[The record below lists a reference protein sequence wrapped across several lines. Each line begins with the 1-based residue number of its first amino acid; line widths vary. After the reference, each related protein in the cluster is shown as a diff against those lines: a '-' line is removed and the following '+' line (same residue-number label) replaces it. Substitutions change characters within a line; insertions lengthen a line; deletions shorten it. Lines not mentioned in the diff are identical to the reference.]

1 MDSQHLFTKDLIQL
15 VRKAGEQSHL
25 QYWFCINTTW
35 TFFCQLSMI
44 FWAFWPST
52 FCVFKTLEIFLSS
65 SWLCLWVLF
74 LCALLYAVR
83 KVAFCSLHNIELYVE
98 CKHLLFQDWTL
109 PWPQVTGDS
118 AGLAAIALDI
128 FSHSLNAENFS
139 KTKQNKE
146 TNKKQQTA
154 TSTRHLLLIIE
165 LPGEW
170 SWYFSVLHQH
180 LHSSPCTLPPS
191 SPIDTPHVAFFTTDC
206 KLPKLS
212 HLSLLTRDGGGLG

>member
-1 MDSQHLFTKDLIQL
+1 MDPQCLFTKDLIQL

-25 QYWFCINTTW
+25 QYRFCINTTW
-35 TFFCQLSMI
+35 IFLCRRSMI

-52 FCVFKTLEIFLSS
+52 FYLFKTLEIFLSS

-139 KTKQNKE
+139 KIKQNKKK
-146 TNKKQQTA
+146 NKQQHQQDTYCLLSSYRGNDHDIFLRFINTFILHHA
-154 TSTRHLLLIIE
+154 LYLHFHLLIPLTLHFS
-165 LPGEW
+165 LPI
-170 SWYFSVLHQH
+170 VNC
-180 LHSSPCTLPPS
+180 PN
-191 SPIDTPHVAFFTTDC
+191 
-206 KLPKLS
+206 
-212 HLSLLTRDGGGLG
+212 